1 MTWLT
6 SNLGYVD
13 GAALAAGTKQ
23 VHEMTMREAANYA
36 YFHVIK
42 DMREE
47 DRAARMAGH
56 KFDETLDERIE
67 RFEEKI
73 GLRPDHEDLALW
85 MHKNVMLP
93 AQGYTPEQIAEM
105 FGEGVK
111 GDLPNGVGEE
121 DRWRFENEEI
131 DGLKDFK
138 GSPWELEGM
147 GKLRADKAQE
157 SREKAAEAAK
167 DTLG

>member
-1 MTWLT
+1 M
-6 SNLGYVD
+6 D

-23 VHEMTMREAANYA
+23 VHEMTLREAVNYA
-36 YFHVIK
+36 YFHVIR
-42 DMREE
+42 DMRDE

-56 KFDETLDERIE
+56 KFDEPLDDRIE

-105 FGEGVK
+105 FDEK
-111 GDLPNGVGEE
+111 ADAALPNGVGEE
-121 DRWRFENEEI
+121 DRWRFEDEEI
-131 DGLKDFK
+131 DGLKNFK

-147 GKLRADKAQE
+147 NRLRAARAQE
-157 SREKAAEAAK
+157 NREKAAEAAR